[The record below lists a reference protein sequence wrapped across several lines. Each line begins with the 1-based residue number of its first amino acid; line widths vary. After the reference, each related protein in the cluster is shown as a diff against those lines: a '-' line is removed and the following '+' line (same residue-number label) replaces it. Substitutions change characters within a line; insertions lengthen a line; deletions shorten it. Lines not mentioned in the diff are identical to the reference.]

1 MRNRTSILLGVVRRS
16 WFPLALTGLLLLGI
30 PGLLL
35 FVLNLLGREGSV
47 NGWLRDNFNLSY
59 HIPIPPWGVL
69 LLLLVPFAILLLYFL
84 KLKRKP
90 LSVPSTFLWRKS
102 IEDLHVN
109 SLFQWLR
116 ENVLLLLQVLAVL
129 ALIYGVMAFH
139 LHGRTGE
146 GKHYILMIDN
156 SASMSATD
164 VAPNRLEQA
173 RQEAL
178 REIDSYSDNDFGMVI
193 AFNSSAE
200 ILQSYTNNRAELR
213 RAVGRIGQTQRPT
226 RIDEALSLAE
236 SLANPVRS
244 TEDLASR
251 PENEVAGK
259 ERTYVAPTGMSAAVH
274 LFSDGRFRDLSE
286 SANFNAR
293 AAGNESLLGNLNL
306 QYHMI
311 GSPGPESA
319 DNVGLVAFNAT
330 RSDVDPGKVHVLV
343 RARNYRTE
351 PVSTKIDLEVVVDGN
366 LRGIPSKPLT
376 IPARKVATDDHPG
389 KEDAVVHDSPG
400 EAAVTFELNDL
411 DERSGLVLHA
421 KLVDVHDRLALDDE
435 AWLTVG
441 SIRKARVLIV
451 GPPNEVLDAFF
462 DNEGTREV
470 ATTKQLGPDDLGKAA
485 YRKELGGGA
494 YDLVIFDRCGPGREE
509 DMPPAN
515 TLFIGHPPP
524 PWKPN
529 DLPRLKYPAVKGW
542 LPNHPMLRYLTGLYK
557 IGIKEAF
564 KMDNLPARTPKLI
577 ESDRETP
584 LLFTLSRQSFTDLV
598 MTFPV
603 IDGQGDYNTDWP
615 GQTSFLL
622 FLRNVLYALGNISEA
637 STEARVQP
645 GQIKTLRPDDP
656 VRRIT
661 VTGPDRGTHELV
673 HRDRDSRAAF
683 TFGDTDRV
691 GVYEYSWGNGRQ
703 RNFTVNLLDAEES
716 NIEPR
721 PSIQIGKDTIT
732 AGEEISQPRE
742 VWQWFALGALAMLLV
757 EWYIYNRRIF
767 I

>member
-1 MRNRTSILLGVVRRS
+1 MAKRTSNLLYAFKRS
-16 WFPLALTGLLLLGI
+16 WFPFALIGLLLLGI

-35 FVLNLLGREGSV
+35 FILNLFGREASV
-47 NGWLRDNFNLSY
+47 NRWLRDNFNLSY
-59 HIPIPPWGVL
+59 HIPIPTWGVL
-69 LLLLVPFAILLLYFL
+69 LLLLVPLAILVLYFL

-116 ENVLLLLQVLAVL
+116 ENILLLLQILAVI

-193 AFNSSAE
+193 AFNSTAE

-213 RAVGRIGQTQRPT
+213 RAVERIEQTQRPT

-244 TEDLASR
+244 TEDAASR
-251 PENEVAGK
+251 PENELPGK
-259 ERTYVAPTGMSAAVH
+259 ERTYVMPTGMSAAVH
-274 LFSDGRFRDLSE
+274 LFSDGRFPDVSE
-286 SANFNAR
+286 SANLNAR

-311 GSPGPESA
+311 GNPGPENA
-319 DNVGLVAFNAT
+319 DNVGLVVLNAT
-330 RSDVDPGKVHVLV
+330 RSDVDPGKVHVLA

-351 PVSTKIDLEVVVDGN
+351 DVRTKIDLEVIVDGN

-376 IPARKVATDDHPG
+376 IPARKVVTDDQPG
-389 KEDAVVHDSPG
+389 KEDAVVRDSPG
-400 EAAVTFELNDL
+400 EGAVTFELSDL
-411 DERSGLVLHA
+411 DERSSVVLHA
-421 KLVDVHDRLALDDE
+421 KLADLHDKYALDDE

-451 GPPNEVLDAFF
+451 GPPNEVLEAFF
-462 DNEGTREV
+462 DNEGTRDV
-470 ATTKQLGPDDLGKAA
+470 ATMKQLGPDDLDKSA
-485 YRKELGGGA
+485 YQQELRGGA
-494 YDLVIFDRCGPGREE
+494 YDLVIFDRCGPQREE

-515 TLFIGHPPP
+515 TFFIGHPPP
-524 PWKPN
+524 PWKLN
-529 DLPRLKYPAVKGW
+529 DLPKLKYPVIKGW
-542 LPNHPMLRYLTGLYK
+542 LPNHPMLRYLTALYK
-557 IGIKEAF
+557 VGIKEAF
-564 KMDNLPARTPKLI
+564 KLDKLPARTPKLI

-584 LLFTLSRQSFTDLV
+584 LLLTLSRRSFTDLV
-598 MTFPV
+598 MTFPI
-603 IDGQGDYNTDWP
+603 IDEQGDYNTDWP
-615 GQTSFLL
+615 GETSFLL
-622 FLRNVLYALGNISEA
+622 FLRNVLYTLGNISE
-637 STEARVQP
+637 STTDARVQP

-656 VRRIT
+656 VKRLT
-661 VTGPDRGTHELV
+661 VTGPDRKTHELV
-673 HRDRDSRAAF
+673 HRDRDARTEF

-691 GVYEYSWGNGRQ
+691 GVYEYTWGNGRQ
-703 RNFTVNLLDAEES
+703 RYFTVNLLDSEES

-721 PSIQIGKDTIT
+721 RSIQIGNDRIP
-732 AGEEISQPRE
+732 AGQEISQPRE
-742 VWQWFALGALAMLLV
+742 IWHWFALAALVVLLV
-757 EWYIYNRRIF
+757 EWYIYNRRIY